1 MRLPNKTF
9 YASLLFFNFL
19 TLGMQ
24 AQPIEKDSLATHS
37 AYTTALRQY
46 HAWLAPETG
55 LYRGVQYIKYTDKLK
70 EGHPYFEENR
80 MQKGTVW
87 YNGVLYED
95 LSLIYDLVKDL
106 LVISDPYNTNLVA
119 LISGQ
124 VDRFTLGSHLFIR
137 LSDSLNPSA
146 PHNGFY
152 EQLYSGR
159 TTLLKKEVKTIGKE
173 ESMEDGIQ
181 KRIVSATSWYLKK
194 GEVYYAVGT
203 KKSLLNALKDRRKEG
218 RKYIRD
224 NGLDIQKDT
233 DDALPKVLAWYD
245 SFNH

>member
-1 MRLPNKTF
+1 M
-9 YASLLFFNFL
+9 
-19 TLGMQ
+19 
-24 AQPIEKDSLATHS
+24 EKDSLAAHS
-37 AYTTALRQY
+37 AYATALRQY

-70 EGHPYFEENR
+70 EGHPYFEDNR
-80 MQKGTVW
+80 MQKGTVL

-137 LSDSLNPSA
+137 LSDSIHPSA

-152 EQLYSGR
+152 EELYSGR
-159 TTLLKKEVKTIGKE
+159 TTLLKKEIKTIGKE

-194 GEVYYAVGT
+194 GGVYYDAGT
-203 KKSLLNALKDRRKEG
+203 KKNLLNALKDRKKEA
-218 RKYIRD
+218 KKFIRD
-224 NGLDIQKDT
+224 NGLNIQKDP
-233 DDALPKVLAWYD
+233 DNSLPQVLAWYD
-245 SFNH
+245 GFNH